1 MKSTK
6 LQTGFRRWVSL
17 VMAAVLAA
25 SLLCMGQPVVAQGL
39 TQGDFQYQLTDDG
52 VEITRYTGDS
62 AKVTIPETLEEQPV
76 VGIGPAAFA
85 LNQTIE
91 ELTLPSTL
99 EYIGDSAFLLC
110 ENLSRIEFSQSAPQ
124 VLQAGESI
132 LRNTAWWEAQP
143 EGLVLLGGTAL
154 GWKGKAPITL
164 VLDGRVTA
172 VADQAFSSNYLPS
185 ASNLLRVEAGDSVQ
199 WLGSRVFA
207 GQSSLNSAFLSDSVT
222 HLGEGIFSGCSPDL
236 LLETYLGSAAEAYA
250 QIWGIRCEAVCR
262 HDYRWYYNPQ
272 PVLGQVS
279 TGTLRCAN
287 CQEEIDQITFLTG
300 DLTGEGGAPDEN
312 IDLLDVMALAQYLVN
327 ENLPEGIYLDYQGD
341 GCVDVLDVMTL
352 TQYRLSIF

>member
-6 LQTGFRRWVSL
+6 LRTGLRRWVSL

-25 SLLCMGQPVVAQGL
+25 SLLCMGQPVGAQEL
-39 TQGDFQYQLTDDG
+39 TQGDFEYQLTENG
-52 VEITRYTGDS
+52 VEITGYLGS
-62 AKVTIPETLEEQPV
+62 AAQVTVPETLEGQPV

-85 LNQTIE
+85 LNQTTE

-110 ENLSRIEFSQSAPQ
+110 ENLSRIEFSQSTPQ

-132 LRNTAWWEAQP
+132 LRNTAWWEVQP

-279 TGTLRCAN
+279 TGILRCAN

-352 TQYRLSIF
+352 TQYRLSVF